1 MTYTMKHLV
10 ELSDQNLVDLCR
22 DGDSKAFEE
31 LYNRYWSKLYSSAF
45 KRIKVR
51 EVAEEI
57 VQELFTS
64 LWTNREKIA
73 IHTSFQNYL
82 YSSVA
87 YLVFA
92 YLHKEYKRRSYEE
105 SALSKINVYDN
116 STEEIIAFNDLGKK
130 LENELKQLP
139 DRCRSVFE
147 LSRKQYKSNKEIA
160 SVMGISEKTVEN
172 QITKALRILRVN
184 LKYLS
189 ILLLLAFTWV

>member
-1 MTYTMKHLV
+1 MKYTMKHLV

-22 DGDSKAFEE
+22 KGDSKAFEE

-57 VQELFTS
+57 VQELFMS
-64 LWTNREKIA
+64 LWTNREKIV

-82 YSSVA
+82 YSSVT

-105 SALSKINVYDN
+105 FALTRMNIYDN
-116 STEEIIAFNDLGKK
+116 STEEIIECNDLGKK
-130 LENELKQLP
+130 LDTELNQLP

-189 ILLLLAFTWV
+189 TLLLFAFTWF